1 MSERRFDDSPAPEDE
16 RALREAWQGDT
27 PPAPDA
33 ALDARVRAAVGAPS
47 RRTAQVGVKC
57 HSANAPAS
65 PRGSGAKT
73 ASRSPGG
80 NNCSI
85 SA

>member
-33 ALDARVRAAVGAPS
+33 ALDARVRAAVEVS
-47 RRTAQVGVKC
+47 RLV
-57 HSANAPAS
+57 
-65 PRGSGAKT
+65 
-73 ASRSPGG
+73 
-80 NNCSI
+80 
-85 SA
+85 